1 MWRLADSLRL
11 EDGAEIL
18 GISKYLKFS
27 EKSTTKERATNREN
41 IIISKIL

>member
-1 MWRLADSLRL
+1 MWKLADFLRL

-27 EKSTTKERATNREN
+27 EKVPLRRELQTE
-41 IIISKIL
+41 KIL